1 MTVENHF
8 STVGRILYVQVL
20 MALLVA
26 LGFILAGSG
35 WKSVVSPL
43 LGSGIA
49 LLPNL
54 YFAYKVYLARHQSA
68 QVIVNAFYAG
78 ETIKLILTIALFT
91 IVLQIPS
98 VDFLTLLVGYIA
110 VLSVFWFALFYW
122 RDY

>member
-1 MTVENHF
+1 MAVGNHF
-8 STVGRILYVQVL
+8 STVGKILCMQVL

-26 LGFILAGSG
+26 LGFLFVGG
-35 WKSVVSPL
+35 WKNTVSPL
-43 LGSGIA
+43 LGSSIA

-68 QVIVNAFYAG
+68 QGIVNAFYAG
-78 ETIKLILTIALFT
+78 ETTKLILTIALFT